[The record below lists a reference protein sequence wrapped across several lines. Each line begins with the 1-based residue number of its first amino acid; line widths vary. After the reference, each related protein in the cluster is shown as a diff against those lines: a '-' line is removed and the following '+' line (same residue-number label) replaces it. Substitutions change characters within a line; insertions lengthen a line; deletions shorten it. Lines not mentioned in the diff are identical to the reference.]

1 MPANGEYTLLTPTFK
16 DVGGA
21 ATIDLTDIAVVKP
34 GSTTF
39 TSKKKVT
46 IQKIDLTT
54 GGMTTAYQYTTA
66 GNKWVNS
73 TTAADAVVGEV
84 VLAAGEAMCVYNG
97 DTAGSGLAFQFA
109 GAVELNPI
117 SLNIP
122 SSNYT
127 LVGNFTPVSVDLTAV
142 VPKGADGTD
151 LGTSKKKIVVQK
163 ITAGTGGMGTAYQ
176 YTTAGNKW
184 VNSSTAADAVTGEVV
199 LAPGESLCVYNGD
212 TKTISLKFPSPIS
225 E

>member
-1 MPANGEYTLLTPTFK
+1 M
-16 DVGGA
+16 V
-21 ATIDLTDIAVVKP
+21 
-34 GSTTF
+34 
-39 TSKKKVT
+39 
-46 IQKIDLTT
+46 QKIDLTT

-66 GNKWVNS
+66 GNKWVNFNTS
-73 TTAADAVVGEV
+73 SDATVGEL

-97 DTAGSGLAFQFA
+97 DTAGSDLAFQFS

-122 SSNYT
+122 PSNYS

-151 LGTSKKKIVVQK
+151 LGTSKKKIMVQK
-163 ITAGTGGMGTAYQ
+163 ITAATGGMGTAYQ

-184 VNSSTAADAVTGEVV
+184 VNFNTSSDVVAGEVV

-212 TKTISLKFPSPIS
+212 TKTVSLKFPSPIS